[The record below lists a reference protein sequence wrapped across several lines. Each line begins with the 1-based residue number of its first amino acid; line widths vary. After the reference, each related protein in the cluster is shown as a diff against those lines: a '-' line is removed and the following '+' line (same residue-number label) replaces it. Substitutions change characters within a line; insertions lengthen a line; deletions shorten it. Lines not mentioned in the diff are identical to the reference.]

1 MKLKTQPIP
10 QGVSMMTPHLI
21 VKNAAKAIDYY
32 KNVFCAQEM
41 YRMMTPDNKKI
52 MHACLNIAGQTV
64 FVADACEGAKAPGK
78 AGSFMSM
85 HMYVGDVD
93 MVHARALE
101 HGGKEVMKPQ
111 MMFWGDR
118 FSKVLDPMGMH
129 WELATHMEDVSPE
142 EMALRAEQ
150 MMKPSKAKK
159 KPAKAKKKPAK
170 AKKK

>member
-10 QGVSMMTPHLI
+10 QGVSVMTPHLV
-21 VKNAAKAIDYY
+21 VKNAAKAIEFY

-41 YRMMTPDNKKI
+41 HRMMTPDNKKI

-64 FVADACEGAKAPGK
+64 FVADACESAKAPGK

-101 HGGKEVMKPQ
+101 HGAREVMKPEF
-111 MMFWGDR
+111 MFWGDR
-118 FSKVLDPMGMH
+118 MSKLLDPMGMH
-129 WELATHMEDVSPE
+129 WELATHVEDVSPE
-142 EMALRAEQ
+142 EMSRRAEQ
-150 MMKPSKAKK
+150 MAMMDNKMKK
-159 KPAKAKKKPAK
+159 KSKSKTKMKSK
-170 AKKK
+170 